1 MLNQTLVSEHR
12 EMYSEPCDTTLNY
25 ISLYTDT
32 KGFKYILMTG
42 MVAKLIYPEVGVDM
56 FHAVRLS
63 CHRRQIESS
72 FYMCDFFCLYL
83 NNFTQFLHNTK
94 LSFEMYER
102 LKQNTLSNL
111 IYEKYKIPS
120 FCKRSSIFKSTIN
133 MVLKQRAIHNFFVA
147 KLFKMLST

>member
-1 MLNQTLVSEHR
+1 MLKQTLVPEPI
-12 EMYSEPCDTTLNY
+12 EMYSGPCDATLNY

-42 MVAKLIYPEVGVDM
+42 MVAKLIYPEIEVDI

-83 NNFTQFLHNTK
+83 NNFTQFPHNTE
-94 LSFEMYER
+94 LSYNMYE
-102 LKQNTLSNL
+102 S
-111 IYEKYKIPS
+111 
-120 FCKRSSIFKSTIN
+120 
-133 MVLKQRAIHNFFVA
+133 
-147 KLFKMLST
+147 